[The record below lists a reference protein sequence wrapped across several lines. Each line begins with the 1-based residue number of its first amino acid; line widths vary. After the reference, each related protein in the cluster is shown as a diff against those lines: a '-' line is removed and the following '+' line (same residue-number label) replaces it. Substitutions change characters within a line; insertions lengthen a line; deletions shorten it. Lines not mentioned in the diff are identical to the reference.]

1 MYELTKKEKKR
12 AREIFSISIEK
23 ESEAALKNLEIIIA
37 KWKNNTSTSRE
48 IFHETHTYL
57 DNFLKHLQFRYDDL
71 RPSSYLLSLGGVLK
85 DGYIAEEELSDFSD
99 ESKEIIKRYSNF
111 YKSLS
116 LKIKNGILDLQG

>member
-1 MYELTKKEKKR
+1 MYELTKKEKKS
-12 AREIFSISIEK
+12 ARKIFSISIEK
-23 ESEAALKNLEIIIA
+23 EFETALKNSEIIIA

-71 RPSSYLLSLGGVLK
+71 RPSNYLLSLAGVLK
-85 DGYIAEEELSDFSD
+85 DGYITEEELSDFSD

-111 YKSLS
+111 
-116 LKIKNGILDLQG
+116 

>member
-12 AREIFSISIEK
+12 ARELFAISIEK
-23 ESEAALKNLEIIIA
+23 EFEAALKNSEIIIA

-57 DNFLKHLQFRYDDL
+57 DNFLKHLQRRYDEL
-71 RPSSYLLSLGGVLK
+71 RPSNYLLSLAGVLK
-85 DGYIAEEELSDFSD
+85 DGYITQDELSEFSD

-111 YKSLS
+111 
-116 LKIKNGILDLQG
+116 